1 MLIDEHPSLQQVGQ
15 SFFQSHILPDE
26 VLRIIRIG
34 FVIMYNDMNSYID
47 WSYKPDLAARRAL

>member
-1 MLIDEHPSLQQVGQ
+1 MLIDEHPSLQEVGQ
-15 SFFQSHILPDE
+15 SFFQSPILPDE